1 MRTRISF
8 TIAVPSNR
16 SEQEDVSKCSQVAMK
31 KNIYSRV
38 TGIASE
44 TESSAMLS
52 PRRNVLDSTSL
63 S

>member
-52 PRRNVLDSTSL
+52 P
-63 S
+63 